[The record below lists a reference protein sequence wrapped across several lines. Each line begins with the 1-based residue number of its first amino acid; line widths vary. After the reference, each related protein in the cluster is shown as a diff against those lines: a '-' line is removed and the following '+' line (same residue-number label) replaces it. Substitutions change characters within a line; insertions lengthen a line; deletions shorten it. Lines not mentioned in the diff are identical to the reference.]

1 MRGYLTA
8 VWRAMR
14 YMAVLAAFCQVLL
27 DFIKEVCNA
36 VRDQHRAGMRGN

>member
-27 DFIKEVCNA
+27 DFIKEIRNV
-36 VRDQHRAGMRGN
+36 VQDKHRADMCGN

>member
-14 YMAVLAAFCQVLL
+14 YMAVFCQVLL
-27 DFIKEVCNA
+27 DFIKEIRNV
-36 VRDQHRAGMRGN
+36 VQDKHRADMCGN